1 MNLNPRRASA
11 RPLQS
16 PRLYHSLL
24 TRRYLTTRLMPLLA
38 ALAVTLCTAMVLIV
52 WSVMGGFLNMLLASG
67 RTMAGDVLITW
78 PTVGFAY
85 YDDLIA
91 RLEKETDTVAA
102 ATPIIETLG
111 VVNLPDGR
119 VEGIQVKGIDAASY
133 ARVVDFDASLWWRP
147 LERPVKKDRD
157 RQDLR
162 LSPEYQERLGRT
174 LDDGLAM
181 SQADRGGTGGQGG
194 VVERPAMVTGIELL
208 GLSQRETQG
217 FYSIKRW
224 GKPDVAGDVEMKQ
237 VFAPNAEVTLRVLP
251 LDKKGRTI
259 DLASRVFP
267 VANEFRT
274 GIFEIDRRTALV
286 PLPTLQRMLKMDA
299 AKRLNTTDLD
309 TSAVERDPASG
320 REAFGEVRTLGEEP
334 ARATTVLVRARPGVS
349 PEALRDRCLGVYAD
363 FAAARGKAVPAHI
376 LMTSNRLIRTWE
388 ENNAQLVGAVKK
400 ETIVVLSILTFIS
413 VTASFL
419 ILAIFWAM
427 VSEKTRD
434 VGILRAVG
442 ASRAGVAWL
451 WLRYGLA
458 IGLVGSACGGLLAF
472 GVIHNI
478 NEIHDYLGAQFQV
491 AVWDPKVYYFTE
503 IPSVVEPW
511 KAALVLSCGLFFSV
525 VGALI
530 PAIRAASMDPVQA
543 LRFE

>member
-1 MNLNPRRASA
+1 
-11 RPLQS
+11 
-16 PRLYHSLL
+16 
-24 TRRYLTTRLMPLLA
+24 MPLLA
-38 ALAVTLCTAMVLIV
+38 ALAVMLCTAMVLIV

-78 PTVGFAY
+78 PTVGFAH
-85 YDDLIA
+85 YDDLIV
-91 RLEKETDTVAA
+91 RLEKETDVVYA

-111 VVNLPDGR
+111 VINLPDGR
-119 VEGIQVKGIDAASY
+119 VEGVQVKGVDPASY
-133 ARVVDFDASLWWRP
+133 SRVVDFDASLWWRP
-147 LERPVKKDRD
+147 LPEPIAKDRD
-157 RQDLR
+157 RKDLR
-162 LSPEYQERLGRT
+162 LNPDFRERLAGTLADGHALAKPDAASAATGTDART
-174 LDDGLAM
+174 
-181 SQADRGGTGGQGG
+181 
-194 VVERPAMVTGIELL
+194 RPALVSGIELL
-208 GLSQRETQG
+208 GLSARETQG

-224 GKPDVAGDVEMKQ
+224 GRPDPQGEVEMKE

-274 GIFEIDRRTALV
+274 GIFEIDRHTALV
-286 PLPTLQRMLKMDA
+286 PLATLQQMLKMDA
-299 AKRLNTTDLD
+299 AQRVEGVPTDPMGII
-309 TSAVERDPASG
+309 TDPSTG
-320 REAFGEVRTLGEEP
+320 RESFEPVKAVGEEP

-349 PEALRDRCLGVYAD
+349 PETLRDRCLDVYRG
-363 FAAARGKAVPAHI
+363 FSNTHGKAVPAHM

-413 VTASFL
+413 ITASFL

-434 VGILRAVG
+434 VGILRAIG
-442 ASRAGVAWL
+442 ASRLGVAWL

-458 IGLVGSACGGLLAF
+458 IGVVGALCGGGLAF
-472 GVIHNI
+472 SVIHNI
-478 NEIHDYLGAQFQV
+478 NEIHDWLGATFNI
-491 AVWDPKVYYFTE
+491 AVWDPKVYYFTQ
-503 IPSVVEPW
+503 IPHVVEPW
-511 KAALVLSCGLFFSV
+511 KAAVVLGCGLLFSV
-525 VGALI
+525 MGALV
-530 PAIRAASMDPVQA
+530 PALRAATMDPVRA

>member
-1 MNLNPRRASA
+1 M
-11 RPLQS
+11 
-16 PRLYHSLL
+16 YHSLL

-38 ALAVTLCTAMVLIV
+38 ALAVMLCTAMVLIV

-91 RLEKETDTVAA
+91 RLEKQTETVAA

-111 VVNLPDGR
+111 VINLPDGR

-133 ARVVDFDASLWWRP
+133 ARVVDFNASLWWRP
-147 LERPVKKDRD
+147 VEEPVKKDRE
-157 RQDLR
+157 RRDLR
-162 LSPEYQERLGRT
+162 LSPEYRERLEQT
-174 LDDGLAM
+174 LQDGLTM
-181 SQADRGGTGGQGG
+181 SQADTGAWAGGTREGGAGG
-194 VVERPAMVTGIELL
+194 PGTPRRPAMVSGIELL
-208 GLSQRETQG
+208 GLSQRETHG

-224 GKPDVAGDVEMKQ
+224 GKPDVNGDVQMKEG
-237 VFAPNAEVTLRVLP
+237 FAPNEEVTLRVLP

-259 DLASRVFP
+259 DMASRVFP

-299 AKRLNTTDLD
+299 AKRLDTADLD
-309 TSAVERDPASG
+309 TSAVERDTETG
-320 REAFGEVRTLGEEP
+320 RETFDEVRTLGEEP
-334 ARATTVLVRARPGVS
+334 ARATTVLVRGRPGVS
-349 PEALRDRCLGVYAD
+349 PEAVRDTCLSVYAD
-363 FAAARGKAVPAHI
+363 FAAARGKAVPAHM

-442 ASRAGVAWL
+442 ASRAGIAWL

-458 IGLVGSACGGLLAF
+458 IGVVGSACGGLLAF
-472 GVIHNI
+472 AVIHNI
-478 NEIHDYLGAQFQV
+478 NEIHDYLGAKFQV

-511 KAALVLSCGLFFSV
+511 KAALVLSCGLFFSA